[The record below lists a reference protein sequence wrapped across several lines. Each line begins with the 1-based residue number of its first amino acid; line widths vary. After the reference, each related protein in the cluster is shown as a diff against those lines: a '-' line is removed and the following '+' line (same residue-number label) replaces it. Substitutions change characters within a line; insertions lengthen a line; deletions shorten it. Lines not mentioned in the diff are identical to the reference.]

1 LGASWLPSGLRHPW
15 AGILIGLALIGMN
28 FIVVPLLRPQYTGV
42 PLEVLL
48 LFLAIVLTAIVWG
61 MGPCVVITL
70 VGIVVIN
77 HFEWYPYPTLDP
89 ESSSL
94 AIQDL
99 IVLATGLLIGYL
111 AGQNV
116 ESQKQAVRYRAAPAS
131 VWGWA

>member
-1 LGASWLPSGLRHPW
+1 MDTQETESTASRRMVHQISHRAWIWVQDHTLGASWLPSGLRPPW

-77 HFEWYPYPTLDP
+77 HFEWYPYPTLD
-89 ESSSL
+89 
-94 AIQDL
+94 
-99 IVLATGLLIGYL
+99 
-111 AGQNV
+111 
-116 ESQKQAVRYRAAPAS
+116 
-131 VWGWA
+131 